1 MPDINLNA
9 LSQFISGGGAYAGFG
24 GGGLG
29 RSRWQ
34 STRQDAY
41 QAQLLYESDSYAG
54 ELVQNVVKF
63 AIGGG
68 LVVDFNNELVQAL
81 WDRWPWNISSR
92 LSRPPEMQSLA
103 VTSLIRDGDIFGRK
117 RPDEGGEAPP
127 VLDILEARYIGG
139 IGTGRGS
146 SQAGVKLDTE
156 GRPVAYLYRP
166 RLGSWDG
173 GVAGGADLLR
183 DQTEIPADQVIHA
196 FRLEY
201 GQQVRGLSWI
211 RRAIWPLLA
220 LRAFDVI
227 LERAA
232 ELAILDRGYWT
243 IAMDLLEDMTDTVA
257 DLDDD
262 EADGTA
268 TADTRATL
276 IKEFLTRTDW
286 DNVDKQ
292 KRLPEGMKWEAQQS
306 TGITDSRM
314 VEGWRAQLLDRA
326 TAGLGVSQQA
336 ITDPS
341 SRTFPVSR
349 VDLMKDYRFYELVQ
363 SYVIPWTEAVID
375 WWAEQ
380 MSDSNPAFAA
390 EYDGA
395 SIAASPFPYLDM
407 LKDAQGLRALNELG
421 VVSPQSI
428 IRDRGRRPED
438 VQAEILEWNEW
449 RAEVIDKTGLDIKG
463 AVINQD
469 EFLPDKDDDDR
480 ESEAG
485 RLRPD

>member
-1 MPDINLNA
+1 MADINLNA
-9 LSQFISGGGAYAGFG
+9 LSQFISGGGAYAGFNA
-24 GGGLG
+24 GGLG

-63 AIGGG
+63 AIGDG
-68 LVVDFNNELVQAL
+68 LVVDFNNEFAQGL
-81 WDRWPWNISSR
+81 WDRWAWNISSR

-103 VTSLIRDGDIFGRK
+103 TTSLIRDGDIFGRK
-117 RPDEGGEAPP
+117 RPDQGGEAMP

-139 IGTGRGS
+139 IGSGRGS
-146 SQAGVKLDTE
+146 SQAGVKVDSQ

-166 RLGSWDG
+166 RLGAWDG
-173 GVAGGADLLR
+173 GIAGGGELLR

-201 GQQVRGLSWI
+201 AQQVRGLSWV

-243 IAMDLLEDMTDTVA
+243 IAMDLLEDLTDTV
-257 DLDDD
+257 DELDDD
-262 EADGTA
+262 EEDGTA
-268 TADTRATL
+268 TADTRAAL

-292 KRLPEGMKWEAQQS
+292 KRLPEGMKWETQQHA
-306 TGITDSRM
+306 GITDSNMIESMRT
-314 VEGWRAQLLDRA
+314 QLLDRA
-326 TAGLGVSQQA
+326 TAGLGVSKQA
-336 ITDPS
+336 VTDPS

-363 SYVIPWTEAVID
+363 SYVKPFTEAVID
-375 WWAEQ
+375 WWAEE
-380 MSDSNPAFAA
+380 MGKINPSFNG
-390 EYDGA
+390 EYDGV
-395 SIAASPFPYLDM
+395 SITASPFPYLDM
-407 LKDAQGLRALNELG
+407 LKDAQGLRALNDLG

-428 IRDRGRRPED
+428 IRDRGHRPED
-438 VQAEILEWNEW
+438 VQAEILEWNKW
-449 RAEVIDKTGLDIKG
+449 RAEVIQETGLDIKG
-463 AVINQD
+463 GVVNQD
-469 EFLPDKDDDDR
+469 EFLPDDR
-480 ESEAG
+480 ESDSG

>member
-68 LVVDFNNELVQAL
+68 LVVDFNNEFVQAF
-81 WDRWPWNISSR
+81 WDQWPWNISSR
-92 LSRPPEMQSLA
+92 LSRPSELQSLA
-103 VTSLIRDGDIFGRK
+103 TTSLIRDGDIFGRT
-117 RPDEGGEAPP
+117 RPDQDGEAWP

-146 SQAGVKLDTE
+146 SQAGVKLDRQ
-156 GRPVAYLYRP
+156 GRPVGYLYRP

-173 GVAGGADLLR
+173 GVAGGSDLLR
-183 DQTEIPADQVIHA
+183 DQTEIPAEQVIHA

-243 IAMDLLEDMTDTVA
+243 IAMDLLEDMTDTV
-257 DLDDD
+257 DELDDD
-262 EADGTA
+262 EDAGTA
-268 TADTRATL
+268 TADTRAAL

-292 KRLPEGMKWEAQQS
+292 KRLPEGMKWEPQQS
-306 TGITDSRM
+306 AGITDSRM

-349 VDLMKDYRFYELVQ
+349 VDLMKDYRFYELVPELRDPVDEGSDQ
-363 SYVIPWTEAVID
+363 LVGRGDGQDQPVLRRRVRRCVDRRVAVPIPGH
-375 WWAEQ
+375 AEGRPG
-380 MSDSNPAFAA
+380 PARA
-390 EYDGA
+390 ERPGRGLAPVHHPRPGPA
-395 SIAASPFPYLDM
+395 S
-407 LKDAQGLRALNELG
+407 
-421 VVSPQSI
+421 
-428 IRDRGRRPED
+428 RGRAGGDPGVER
-438 VQAEILEWNEW
+438 VA
-449 RAEVIDKTGLDIKG
+449 RRG
-463 AVINQD
+463 
-469 EFLPDKDDDDR
+469 DR
-480 ESEAG
+480 
-485 RLRPD
+485 

>member
-1 MPDINLNA
+1 MADINLNA
-9 LSQFISGGGAYAGFG
+9 LSQFISGAGAYAGFG

-41 QAQLLYESDSYAG
+41 QAQLLYESDSYAS
-54 ELVQNVVKF
+54 ELVQNAVKF

-68 LVVDFNNELVQAL
+68 LVMNYDNEYVQPR
-81 WDRWPWNISSR
+81 WDRWSWNISSR
-92 LSRPPEMQSLA
+92 LSRPPEMQALA
-103 VTSLIRDGDIFGRK
+103 TTSLIRDGDILGHT
-117 RPDEGGEAPP
+117 RPDQGGVAPP

-139 IGTGRGS
+139 IGSGQRS
-146 SQAGVKLDTE
+146 SQAGVKLDSQ

-166 RLGSWDG
+166 GLGSWDG

-201 GQQVRGLSWI
+201 AHQVRGLSWI

-243 IAMDLLEDMTDTVA
+243 IAMDLLEDLTDTV
-257 DLDDD
+257 DELDDD
-262 EADGTA
+262 EEDGTA
-268 TADTRATL
+268 TADTRAAL

-292 KRLPEGMKWEAQQS
+292 KRLPDGMEWHEQKSA
-306 TGITDSRM
+306 GITDSNM
-314 VEGWRAQLLDRA
+314 IESWRTQLIDRA
-326 TAGLGVSQQA
+326 VSGMGVSKQA
-336 ITDPS
+336 VTDPA
-341 SRTFPVSR
+341 SRTFPITR
-349 VDLMKDYRFYELVQ
+349 VDLMKDYRFYQLVQ
-363 SYVIPWTEAVID
+363 SYVIPWTEAVVD
-375 WWAEQ
+375 WWAEE
-380 MSDSNPAFAA
+380 MGKIDPAFAA
-390 EYDGA
+390 EYGGVT
-395 SIAASPFPYLDM
+395 ITPPPFPYLDM
-407 LKDAQGLRALNELG
+407 LKDAQGLRALNDLG
-421 VVSPQSI
+421 VISPQSI
-428 IRDRGRRPED
+428 IRDRGHRPED
-438 VQAEILEWNEW
+438 VQAEIMEWNKW
-449 RAEVIDKTGLDIKG
+449 RAEVIEETGLDIKG
-463 AVINQD
+463 AVVNQD
-469 EFLPDKDDDDR
+469 EFLPDGR
-480 ESEAG
+480 ESDSG

>member
-1 MPDINLNA
+1 MADINLNA
-9 LSQFISGGGAYAGFG
+9 LSQFISGSGAYAGFG
-24 GGGLG
+24 AGGLG

-63 AIGGG
+63 AIGEG
-68 LVVDFNNELVQAL
+68 LVVNFNNELVQAF

-92 LSRPPEMQSLA
+92 LSRPPEMQALA
-103 VTSLIRDGDIFGRK
+103 TTSLVRDGDIFGRM
-117 RPDEGGEAPP
+117 RPDAGGEASP
-127 VLDILEARYIGG
+127 VLDILEPRYIGG
-139 IGTGRGS
+139 IGGGGGGS
-146 SQAGVKLDTE
+146 SQAGVKLDTQ

-173 GVAGGADLLR
+173 GGGGAELLR
-183 DQTEIPADQVIHA
+183 DQTELPVDQVIHA

-201 GQQVRGLSWI
+201 AQQVRGLSWI

-243 IAMDLLEDMTDTVA
+243 IAMDLLEDMTDTV
-257 DLDDD
+257 DELDEEE
-262 EADGTA
+262 EAGTA
-268 TADTRATL
+268 TADTRAAL

-314 VEGWRAQLLDRA
+314 VEAWRTQLLDRA
-326 TAGLGVSQQA
+326 TAGLGVSKQA
-336 ITDPS
+336 VTDPS
-341 SRTFPVSR
+341 SRTFPITR
-349 VDLMKDYRFYELVQ
+349 VDLMKDYKFYNLVQ
-363 SYVIPWTEAVID
+363 SYVIPFTQAVVD
-375 WWAEQ
+375 WWAEE
-380 MSDSNPAFAA
+380 MSRINHAFAD
-390 EYDGA
+390 EYDGV
-395 SIAASPFPYLDM
+395 SIIAAPFPYLDM
-407 LKDAQGLRALNELG
+407 LKDAQGLRALNDLG

-428 IRDRGRRPED
+428 IRARGRRPED
-438 VQAEILEWNEW
+438 VQAEIMEWNEW
-449 RAEVIDKTGLDIKG
+449 RASVIEATGLDIKG
-463 AVINQD
+463 TVINPD
-469 EFLPDKDDDDR
+469 EFLPDGDGR